1 MFLFYVSP
9 SSRLTE
15 AGTDMQDTLCYLLK
29 FFIQVDFKA
38 IEPGK
43 VWQVNSHIDS
53 DSFKRFG
60 MATIS
65 NPKVTELSREMP
77 HWGIY
82 LSRTEDLKQFTEYP
96 TLL

>member
-15 AGTDMQDTLCYLLK
+15 TGTGTQDTLCYLLK

-43 VWQVNSHIDS
+43 V
-53 DSFKRFG
+53 
-60 MATIS
+60 
-65 NPKVTELSREMP
+65 
-77 HWGIY
+77 
-82 LSRTEDLKQFTEYP
+82 
-96 TLL
+96 